1 MDKEVKATVK
11 IDADVQAVSDA
22 LKQISGDID
31 AFKNNLGAI
40 SNKED
45 AFDGLLNK
53 IKETEG
59 LINNLVNSGSN
70 SDTQNTFTLG
80 LDKSLDKL
88 VELEKELT
96 TFDMHQFVDKFDEIS
111 KSVDGALGDTSIIT
125 KEYVDQLKVDYAELG
140 NMLEALADR
149 LSDGQIDAAL
159 SKVRG
164 LGQKISDVKNINT
177 IKERD
182 IEEKSIAEEQKKLAE
197 QSERDAMQSLKD
209 TIHNRNVSLEK
220 EVETHEEWVKR
231 LNDIINNMPGDITF
245 SKKTSDEVDAL
256 NNKLNDLGSTFE
268 VTLDKLTG
276 GNETIVVFDELNN
289 SIQGTTKQLEDFYN
303 ILDYM
308 KGNSF
313 ETDKGLSV
321 FSASSVGDGVE
332 LINIANDKLKDTAST
347 FEYLKEHIKETGD
360 SFIIFDE
367 GFNNSITV
375 SKETLDKFGNS
386 FTDAKETSI
395 GFKDAVVDI
404 EKDMTTFDMS
414 MSNVVNTIDEAGNSI
429 NEAFSDQDI
438 EIISNDTSNLD
449 KIVGSISDK
458 ALDIIENIDII
469 SVITGGIKKG
479 WEELNNTFEEVLNT
493 IKDISIDSLVGTFEL
508 INDIIKGT
516 VELTEELATKLYG
529 LADEGEALQQK
540 WFSIY
545 NYLGSNGGN
554 ELLNYFDEVSE
565 RYGIDTDNMLDSVK
579 SVSAVIQNLGVDA
592 EDSMKALTAL
602 ENFTL
607 DVSAFTG
614 IDINSLS
621 NQLQQTINMGY
632 LGRNSAIVKALNLTD
647 ADVEQFKN
655 LNTQLE
661 RTEFILQHGEGLR
674 NSYARWLDTSAG
686 KVTMFKQAISSLQGN
701 MQRLGVGIFAKVA
714 PYITAVIRLI
724 NTLVVKINSLLGISV
739 DSATANNA
747 QAFSGFSKS
756 INNTAS
762 DMDKLTDNTKKNA
775 DATKNN
781 ADAAKKAADD
791 YKKAERSLLSF
802 DDVIQL
808 NDNSDDNTFSD
819 DDIGS
824 VSDFGDELADV
835 GDELGDIELGALGLS
850 DIFDAWQLDD
860 WNKGLD
866 EFGERI
872 KTIGEELSNGQFYAA
887 GMHIAELVTD
897 ILNDIPWDKIQDLF
911 KDIGEGVARFLNGIF
926 DDRTLFETIGST
938 IANAI
943 NTLVLLIHEFVTN
956 LHWDQIGADIAASWK
971 SFWDTFDS
979 TTMGDTLGGVV
990 KGIFDTFSTFVSDM
1004 WSTDEN
1010 GLNGFN
1016 IAGIKI
1022 ADVINNF
1029 FSNFSEEDVKN
1040 AADSIIDF
1048 IDGVFETLDSFIS
1061 TLDTTD
1067 ILNKVTTFLT
1077 ELFTKIGD
1085 NAESWG
1091 ATIGKFVDLVIGLI
1105 RTVIDTYDTT
1115 DLRSS
1120 IQTFILNSKIGELIG
1135 ELLRVKLRL
1144 WWESICLSA
1153 PALLIGGISGIL
1165 AIVNDKAISKW
1176 LDTVKELMT
1185 GNIGGIVMD
1194 VNSWFASL
1202 FGIDLP
1208 HEIDLFKESVI
1219 ETVTNMYNTAAQFIH
1234 DIPENFASGMDIITG
1249 LLNDGANK
1257 VSEFFAPVFDWLTEK
1272 IDWIKEKI
1280 AGVKSS
1286 FSDFTSNISLSNIGS
1301 SIKNIFVPKLASGG
1315 IVERAQLALVGE
1327 AGREAVVPLENN
1339 TGWMDTMASKI
1350 NDKLNVNSNNSNIRN
1365 ININVPNKTIYT
1377 RSELLELGR
1386 VVSDSL
1392 QLYGVT
1398 VSMS

>member
-1 MDKEVKATVK
+1 MDKEVKATIK

-22 LKQISGDID
+22 LKQINSDID
-31 AFKNNLGAI
+31 AFKNNLGSI

-53 IKETEG
+53 IKETED

-80 LDKSLDKL
+80 LEKSLEKL
-88 VELEKELT
+88 VELEK

-111 KSVDGALGDTSIIT
+111 KGVDNALGNTSVIT

-149 LSDGQIDAAL
+149 LSDKQIDAAI
-159 SKVRG
+159 SKVKG
-164 LGQKISDVKNINT
+164 LGKKISDVSNINT

-182 IEEKSIAEEQKKLAE
+182 IEEKRIAEEQRKLVQE
-197 QSERDAMQSLKD
+197 QEREAMQSLKD

-245 SKKTSDEVDAL
+245 NKGTSAGVDEL
-256 NNKLNDLGSTFE
+256 NNKLNELGSTWE
-268 VTLDKLTG
+268 VTLNKFTD

-321 FSASSVGDGVE
+321 FSASSVGDDIE

-347 FEYLKEHIKETGD
+347 FEYLKEHVKETED
-360 SFIIFDE
+360 AFIIFGDD
-367 GFNNSITV
+367 FNNSITV

-395 GFKDAVVDI
+395 GFKDTIVDI
-404 EKDMTTFDMS
+404 GNDMTTFDTN
-414 MSNVVNTIDEAGNSI
+414 MSNVVNTVDEAGNSI
-429 NEAFSDQDI
+429 NEAFGDQDI
-438 EIISNDTSNLD
+438 EILDNTSSLD
-449 KIVGSISDK
+449 NIVGSISDK
-458 ALDIIENIDII
+458 ALDIIDSIDII
-469 SVITGGIKKG
+469 SVITGGIKRG

-493 IKDISIDSLVGTFEL
+493 IKDISIDSLVDTFEL

-516 VELTEELATKLYG
+516 VELTEELATKLYD
-529 LADEGEALQQK
+529 LADQGEALQQK

-545 NYLGSNGGN
+545 NYLGANGGD
-554 ELLNYFDEVSE
+554 ELLSYFDEVSE

-592 EDSMKALTAL
+592 EDSMKALQAL

-607 DVSAFTG
+607 DASAFTG

-621 NQLQQTINMGY
+621 NQLQQTINMGHI
-632 LGRNSAIVKALNLTD
+632 GRNSTIVKALNLTD
-647 ADVEQFKN
+647 ADVEQFKS

-714 PYITAVIRLI
+714 PYITAVIKLI

-775 DATKNN
+775 DAT
-781 ADAAKKAADD
+781 KKAADD

-897 ILNDIPWDKIQDLF
+897 VLNEIPWDKIQDLF

-1010 GLNGFN
+1010 GLNGFS

-1029 FSNFSEEDVKN
+1029 FGNFSEEDVKN

-1067 ILNKVTTFLT
+1067 ILKKVTTFLT
-1077 ELFTKIGD
+1077 ELFTKIGK
-1085 NAESWG
+1085 NAGDWG
-1091 ATIGKFVDLVIGLI
+1091 TTIGKFVDLVIGLI

-1144 WWESICLSA
+1144 WWESICLKA
-1153 PALLIGGISGIL
+1153 PALLIAGIFGIL
-1165 AIVNDKAISKW
+1165 EIVNDKAISKW
-1176 LDTVKELMT
+1176 LETVKKLMT
-1185 GNIGGIVMD
+1185 GNIYNLVLD
-1194 VNSWFASL
+1194 VNTWFASL

-1208 HEIDLFKESVI
+1208 KEIDMFKESVI

-1234 DIPENFASGMDIITG
+1234 DIPENFASGWDIITG
-1249 LLNDGANK
+1249 ILSDGANK
-1257 VSEFFAPVFDWLTEK
+1257 VLEFFAPVFDWFREK

-1286 FSDFTSNISLSNIGS
+1286 FSSFTSSISLSNIGS
-1301 SIKNIFVPKLASGG
+1301 SIRNIFVPKLASGG

-1339 TGWMDTMASKI
+1339 TQWMDTMASKI
-1350 NDKLNVNSNNSNIRN
+1350 NDKLNVNSNSNNIRN